1 MANGVQRFQK
11 RGGQFN
17 PILREVGQQDI
28 DAATALAIHTSATL
42 RRRAPQAPNNR
53 FIGANT
59 TSGFP
64 AGGQRIR
71 GGTSNPIRNSKFV

>member
-1 MANGVQRFQK
+1 MGAVKRFQH

-17 PILREVGQQDI
+17 PIVREVGQQDI
-28 DAATALAIHTSATL
+28 DAATELAIHTASTL
-42 RRRAPQAPNNR
+42 RRRAPQAPTNR

-59 TSGFP
+59 TTGFP